1 MQSNKRIFA
10 WASRLS
16 MRYEAMDICSEYLK
30 EKTSSPIDAL
40 IRIYNSAFGSSFED
54 GISPMAHI
62 FTERISAKNP
72 SDCEKYFYG
81 VFYGILEAFFKDLK
95 AIRMIS

>member
-54 GISPMAHI
+54 GISPSFANGGL
-62 FTERISAKNP
+62 TKL
-72 SDCEKYFYG
+72 
-81 VFYGILEAFFKDLK
+81 ILPI
-95 AIRMIS
+95 IRG